1 MQPESTTERILK
13 AAAEGHIQA
22 LVLVES
28 DPFATFPDRR
38 LLEQALARI
47 ELLIVLDYLDTPVS
61 RRAHVFLPTQTL
73 YESGGIFINQEGRV
87 QLSAAAFAG
96 GTPVRETGG
105 RDHPPRIYGSG
116 LPGADPQPAGR
127 LVARLAGEE
136 SSYDISAQREYFN
149 KQASQLAGLPDTE
162 RLPPDGL
169 RLTLRNSSAE
179 RFKSMLPSAPAAE
192 PDDIEVIL
200 TERTFGTEELSSYST
215 CLETLED
222 EPFAGLSPNDAE
234 AVGIRDG
241 DRIAIRTE
249 NGAVEL
255 AARVCDNMAAGAV
268 LIPRL
273 RRLPW
278 QTLGKSIRRKDIRK
292 V

>member
-1 MQPESTTERILK
+1 
-13 AAAEGHIQA
+13 
-22 LVLVES
+22 
-28 DPFATFPDRR
+28 
-38 LLEQALARI
+38 LARI

-73 YESGGIFINQEGRV
+73 YESGGIYINQEGRV
-87 QLSAAAFAG
+87 QFSAAAFAG

-105 RDHPPRIYGSG
+105 RDHPPRVYGLG
-116 LPGADPQPAGR
+116 LPGSDPLPAGQ
-127 LVARLAGEE
+127 LVTRLAGENIPV
-136 SSYDISAQREYFN
+136 DISAQREYFK
-149 KQASQLAGLPDTE
+149 KQASRLAGLPDAE
-162 RLPPDGL
+162 RLPPDGSRLAL
-169 RLTLRNSSAE
+169 RDGSAE
-179 RFKSMLPSAPAAE
+179 CFKSMLPPAPAAE
-192 PDDIEVIL
+192 SDDIEVIL